1 MQTERWKQIEEIFQS
16 AIDCPAEK
24 RPALL
29 DSACGDDA
37 ELRRELESLLEINE
51 KNGWTDSSAVD
62 DAIKVLEQ
70 RSAELSEGRRIGAY
84 CILREIGRG
93 GMGTVFLAAR
103 ADDEF
108 QKLVAIKIIRRGLD
122 TDDIVQRFRAERQIL
137 AMFDHPNVARLLDGG
152 STDDGLPY
160 FVMEYIQGEPI
171 DVYCDARR
179 LNITG
184 RLRLFQGVC
193 AAVSYAHQNLVI
205 HRDIKPGNILVTKEG
220 VPRLLDF
227 GIAKLLSAG
236 AQSDERTRTHARP
249 LTPDYAS
256 PEQILGEPITTA
268 SDVYSLGILLY
279 ILLTGL
285 PPHRRVTSSPAVLE
299 RAICEEEPQRPSA
312 AVLRD
317 DAERRGTG
325 AGSAARSEMRE
336 GSPDKLRRRLEGDLD
351 NIVLLALRKEPTRRY
366 SSAEHLS
373 EDISRHLAN
382 LPVRA
387 RPDTRGYRAAKFIRR
402 NKTWVAMAAVTF
414 LSLAAGIAESL
425 WQTHVVRQQRDLAR
439 LEQAKATQ
447 INAFLQEMVGFSGVA
462 GGTATHRYN
471 ATVAEMLDDAAGRV
485 DKELADQP
493 AVRAELL
500 TTIGTTYMTQARIEP
515 AQRYLHEA
523 YDLSLKVYGPSGYR
537 TGAIMAALADLAYRK
552 GDYEAAEGWMDKAL
566 PIFRNEAK
574 NPNFEIRFLVAALSD
589 AAFIKRALGRFE
601 QAEALWRE
609 ALMFG
614 PRIPARYR
622 GMSISPKTFLAQLY
636 MDRGDVERADPLALE
651 ASQQLRALG
660 EDRFLLAQSLLD
672 LGNVRCF
679 EGRYAEAEPLIQA
692 GIRIY
697 TETQGADHPN
707 VAYGLRILSTL
718 HYYQGRY
725 ALAEQDAQRI
735 LEIVQNL
742 PKGTSYYGTAYI
754 ALGRAMTKRG
764 RAREAEPLLREAL
777 AIGQKSSRRGDIA
790 EIRGYLAECLIA
802 QKRYAEA
809 EPLLIESY
817 QTLKSSQVPASPA
830 LKEARERLASF
841 YAAWGK
847 PSPSTQ

>member
-1 MQTERWKQIEEIFQS
+1 VQTERWKQIEEIFQS
-16 AIDCPAEK
+16 AIDSPAEK

-37 ELRRELESLLEINE
+37 ELRRELESLLENSE
-51 KNGWTDSSAVD
+51 NSDWTEPSAVD
-62 DAIKVLEQ
+62 EAVRVLGQ
-70 RSAELSEGRRIGAY
+70 RTAELSEGRRIGAY
-84 CILREIGRG
+84 RILREIGRG
-93 GMGTVFLAAR
+93 GMGTVYLAAR
-103 ADDEF
+103 ADDQF

-137 AMFDHPNVARLLDGG
+137 AMLDHPNIARLLDGG

-160 FVMEYIQGEPI
+160 VVMEHIQGEPI
-171 DVYCDARR
+171 DVYCDGRR
-179 LNITG
+179 LDITG
-184 RLRLFQGVC
+184 RLRLFQSVC
-193 AAVSYAHQNLVI
+193 AAVSYAHQNLVV
-205 HRDIKPGNILVTKEG
+205 HRDIKPGNVLVTQDG

-236 AQSDERTRTHARP
+236 AQAEERTRTRARP

-256 PEQILGEPITTA
+256 PEQIRGEPITTA

-279 ILLTGL
+279 ILLTGR
-285 PPHRRVTSSPAVLE
+285 PPHRRDTLSPAALE
-299 RAICEEEPQRPSA
+299 RAICEEEPQRPS
-312 AVLRD
+312 VVVMRD
-317 DAERRGTG
+317 DPERKGKQPS
-325 AGSAARSEMRE
+325 SAARTEARE
-336 GSPDKLRRRLEGDLD
+336 GTPDKLRRRLEGDLD
-351 NIVLLALRKEPTRRY
+351 NIVLMALRKEPSRRY

-414 LSLAAGIAESL
+414 LSLAGGVAASL
-425 WQTHVVRQQRDLAR
+425 WQTHAARQQRDLAR
-439 LEQAKATQ
+439 LEEAKSAQ
-447 INAFLQEMVGFSGVA
+447 INAFLQEMVGFSGVV
-462 GGTATHRYN
+462 GGTPSHRYD
-471 ATVAEMLDDAAGRV
+471 ATVAEMLDNAAVRV

-500 TTIGTTYMTQARIEP
+500 ATIGSTYMTQARIGP
-515 AQRYLHEA
+515 AERYLREA
-523 YDLSLKVYGPSGYR
+523 YDLSLKLYGPSGYR
-537 TGAIMAALADLAYRK
+537 TGVTMQSLAGLAYRK
-552 GDYEAAEGWMDKAL
+552 GDYGAAESWMEKAL

-589 AAFIKRALGRFE
+589 AAFIKRALGRFD

-609 ALMFG
+609 ALLFG

-679 EGRYAEAEPLIQA
+679 EGRYAEAEPLIQE
-692 GIRIY
+692 GIKIY

-707 VAYGLRILSTL
+707 VAYGLRILSSL
-718 HYYQGRY
+718 HYYEGRY
-725 ALAEQDAQRI
+725 DLAEQDAQRI
-735 LEIVQNL
+735 LEIVQKL

-777 AIGQKSSRRGDIA
+777 AIGQKSSRRADTAQIQ
-790 EIRGYLAECLIA
+790 GYLAECLIA

-809 EPLLIESY
+809 EPLLIDSY
-817 QTLKSSQVPASPA
+817 QTLKTFQVSASPV
-830 LKEARERLASF
+830 LKEGQERLVSF

-847 PSPSTQ
+847 SSASIE